1 MSLREVIT
9 SILTK
14 ELTPI
19 YIKVTD
25 FSESHRGHAGYGEKG
40 ESHFD
45 VLIVSDEFSGK
56 SKIDRQRMV
65 YKILEQ
71 EMKSQI
77 HALTLKTLTAE
88 EAEKRQNLVSRFLD

>member
-1 MSLREVIT
+1 MSVRDRII

-19 YIKVTD
+19 YLKVTD
-25 FSESHRGHAGYGEKG
+25 FSERHRGHAGYGEAG

-45 VLIVSDEFSGK
+45 AVIVSDKFSGK
-56 SKIDRQRMV
+56 SRVDRQKMV
-65 YKILEQ
+65 YSFLEA

-77 HALTLKTLTAE
+77 HALTLKTLTSD
-88 EAEKRQNLVSRFLD
+88 EAEKRSALSE